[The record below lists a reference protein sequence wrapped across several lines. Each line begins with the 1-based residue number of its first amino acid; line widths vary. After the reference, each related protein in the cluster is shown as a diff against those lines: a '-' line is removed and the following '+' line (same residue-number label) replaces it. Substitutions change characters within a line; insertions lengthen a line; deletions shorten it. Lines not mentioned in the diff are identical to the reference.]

1 MDNRNEILFAVR
13 EARRNLGGAADFRVA
28 DALAILEGIAPFLD
42 KEAVIGMKCKSCDN
56 YASATFPLSR
66 DFWAVDDSEYCPA
79 RDASLKNLS
88 ASKLAGCPQ
97 YSGQASLDLI
107 TLGTAIME
115 EDLRPAFQERKLY
128 DRSKFASYS
137 VAFRL
142 QSSPGKVCIELGHRT
157 NEGFACSDMKLYIL
171 RRLDPGFGAVASQKI
186 FEAMKGGPIMVVQ
199 SSLQTRRQL
208 DIDYVLDWIA
218 EKRKMD
224 IVYL

>member
-13 EARRNLGGAADFRVA
+13 EAERKLGEAADFRIA

-56 YASATFPLSR
+56 YASALFPLSR
-66 DFWAVDDSEYCPA
+66 DFWAVDDSEYCHA
-79 RDASLKNLS
+79 RHASLKNLT
-88 ASKLAGCPQ
+88 ASKLAGCSQ
-97 YSGQASLDLI
+97 YSCVATQDLI

-128 DRSKFASYS
+128 DRSKFASYR

-142 QSSPGKVCIELGHRT
+142 QSSPGNVCIELGHRT
-157 NEGFACSDMKLYIL
+157 NEGFACSDIKLYIL

-186 FEAMKGGPIMVVQ
+186 SEVMKSGPLMVVQ
-199 SSLQTRRQL
+199 SSLHTRRQL

>member
-13 EARRNLGGAADFRVA
+13 EARRNLREAADFRVA
-28 DALAILEGIAPFLD
+28 DALSILEGIAPFLD
-42 KEAVIGMKCKSCDN
+42 KEVVIGMKCKSCDN
-56 YASATFPLSR
+56 YATASFPLSR
-66 DFWAVDDSEYCPA
+66 DFWAVDDSEYCHA
-79 RDASLKNLS
+79 KDASLKNLT

-97 YSGQASLDLI
+97 YSGQASSDLI

-128 DRSKFASYS
+128 DRSKFASYR

-142 QSSPGKVCIELGHRT
+142 QSSPGNVCIELGHRT
-157 NEGFACSDMKLYIL
+157 NEGFACSDIKLYII

-186 FEAMKGGPIMVVQ
+186 SEAMKSGPIIVVQ

>member
-13 EARRNLGGAADFRVA
+13 EAKRNLGGAADFRVA
-28 DALAILEGIAPFLD
+28 DALAILEGIAPFLN
-42 KEAVIGMKCKSCDN
+42 KEVVIGMKCKSCDN
-56 YASATFPLSR
+56 YATASFPLSR
-66 DFWAVDDSEYCPA
+66 DFWAVDDSEYCHA
-79 RDASLKNLS
+79 KHVSLKNLT

-97 YSGQASLDLI
+97 YSGQASQDLI
-107 TLGTAIME
+107 TLGTSIME

-157 NEGFACSDMKLYIL
+157 DQGFACSNIKLYIL
-171 RRLDPGFGAVASQKI
+171 RRLDPGFGGAATQKI
-186 FEAMKGGPIMVVQ
+186 SEAMKCSPIMVVP
-199 SSLQTRRQL
+199 SSLQTGRQL
-208 DIDYVLDWIA
+208 DIDYVLEWIA

>member
-13 EARRNLGGAADFRVA
+13 EARRNLGEAADFRVA
-28 DALAILEGIAPFLD
+28 DALSILEGIAPFLD
-42 KEAVIGMKCKSCDN
+42 KGVVIGMKCKSCDN
-56 YASATFPLSR
+56 YASASFPLSR
-66 DFWAVDDSEYCPA
+66 DFWAVDDSEYCSTKH
-79 RDASLKNLS
+79 ASLKNLTV
-88 ASKLAGCPQ
+88 SKLAGCAQ
-97 YSGQASLDLI
+97 YSCQAILDLT

-142 QSSPGKVCIELGHRT
+142 ISSPGKVCIELGHRT
-157 NEGFACSDMKLYIL
+157 NEGFACGDIKLHLL

-186 FEAMKGGPIMVVQ
+186 SEAMKSGLIMVVQ
-199 SSLQTRRQL
+199 SSMQTRRQL